1 MSITTV
7 IYTFTRLEYNNKY
20 HDVIYTFTRLDYNE
34 YHDGY
39 LYFSQTWI

>member
-7 IYTFTRLEYNNKY
+7 IYTFTR
-20 HDVIYTFTRLDYNE
+20 FDYNE

-39 LYFSQTWI
+39 LYFYQTWL

>member
-7 IYTFTRLEYNNKY
+7 IYTFTRLDNNK
-20 HDVIYTFTRLDYNE
+20 

-39 LYFSQTWI
+39 LYFYQTW